1 MEPMCDGV
9 IFDETSVEGQ
19 PGIEEFIT
27 SDVVLGLL
35 GIPEEGLIRISSAL
49 LIAGNNELCAYW
61 WRDRYSGQQAVELR
75 DPVHVR
81 AAFSNTVIDSG
92 YLPANVIRL
101 GVGNGVKWMAVYVP
115 PASYQLTLLDGER
128 EQITIGLPGL
138 IFTGRG
144 NKYWMWATKDRQV
157 GPHVQVYHV
166 PLPNI
171 GADGCLCFGTNSV
184 PSVDGHTIMQAFHLF
199 MDSPFSDHW
208 ATGKA
213 LSHPGDIRSLLT
225 ALSKDDPAV
234 FASDDLVPIV
244 PSNAPDRQLTLDDL
258 LRHVLKGR

>member
-1 MEPMCDGV
+1 MEPNSIIAEEMNSQD
-9 IFDETSVEGQ
+9 GQ

-61 WRDRYSGQQAVELR
+61 WRDRYSGQQTVELR

-81 AAFSNTVIDSG
+81 AAFSAPMIDTG

-115 PASYQLTLLDGER
+115 PTSYRLTLLDGE
-128 EQITIGLPGL
+128 QITVGLPGF

-144 NKYWMWATKDRQV
+144 NKYWMWAIKDRQI
-157 GPHVQVYHV
+157 GPHIQVYHV

-171 GADGCLCFGTNSV
+171 GEDGSLCFGTNTV

-199 MDSPFSDHW
+199 MDSPFNDHW

-225 ALSKDDPAV
+225 TLSQDDPAV
-234 FASDDLVPIV
+234 FDADDLVPIT
-244 PSNAPDRQLTLDDL
+244 PSNARERQLTLDDL
-258 LRHVLKGR
+258 FRHVLKGR